1 MNAKEIEEESF
12 KIIEEQMN
20 CTSPEKAVIRRII
33 HATADFTYADRTVF
47 KNDAIRRGIDAIKS
61 KNPIITDVSMVKAG
75 ISRYDG
81 EVKCLINEK
90 EVHKLAE
97 NSNGTRAASAFHVF
111 KGDLENAIV
120 AIGNAPSA
128 LFELCALIDEGI
140 RPSLIVAAPVGFVGA
155 KESKEKSLTYDV
167 PCIAVRG
174 EKGGS
179 SIAVAIINALIL
191 LSEE

>member
-12 KIIEEQMN
+12 RIIEEQMN

-61 KNPIITDVSMVKAG
+61 KNPIITDVTMVKAG
-75 ISRYDG
+75 ISRYCG
-81 EVKCLINEK
+81 EVKCLINETK
-90 EVHKLAE
+90 VHKLAE
-97 NSNGTRAASAFHVF
+97 NSNGTRAASAFRFF
-111 KGDLENAIV
+111 KDDLENAIV

-128 LFELCALIDEGI
+128 LFEICTLIDEGI

-155 KESKEKSLTYDV
+155 KESKEEILKYDV

-191 LSEE
+191 LSKE